1 MQIPVMTFNIQ
12 HGLDYNRRDRKALK
26 DFNEMKPEF
35 LEELKKKK
43 PQGEDPALIDLSLTV
58 KVIQKCGADIIGI
71 NEVRDESEAHDPCFL
86 PQAKLIAEGLGYHY
100 YHFGKAIDIPGKGP
114 YGNALVSKYP
124 FRSVQTIAIPDP
136 LVKDEPTWYESR
148 CIIKAEIELPAE
160 NGGQPPILTVLVTH
174 MGLASTE
181 SKNAV
186 EAVLAQVTPGMPT
199 LLMGDFNLTPDSPT
213 LNPLRAVF
221 EDAGSLLPPGGDLSF
236 PSDAPDQKIDYI
248 MTTGPVKIVRA
259 EIPALVVSDHRPHT
273 ALLEL

>member
-12 HGLDYNRRDRKALK
+12 HGLDYNRRNHQELK
-26 DFNEMKPEF
+26 DFLEMKPEL
-35 LEELKKKK
+35 LEALKKKA
-43 PQGEDPALIDLSLTV
+43 PRGEDPALIDLSLTI
-58 KVIQKCGADIIGI
+58 KAIQTCGAEIIGI
-71 NEVRDESEAHDPCFL
+71 NEVRDESDAHDPCFL
-86 PQAKLIAEGLGYHY
+86 PQARIIAEGLGYHY
-100 YHFGKAIDIPGKGP
+100 YHFGKAIDIEGKGP

-136 LVKDEPTWYESR
+136 EVKDEPTWYESR

-160 NGGQPPILTVLVTH
+160 NGGEPPILTVLVTH

-181 SKNAV
+181 AKNAV
-186 EAVLAQVTPGMPT
+186 QSVLQEVTPGMPT

-213 LNPLRAVF
+213 LTPLRAVF

-236 PSDAPDQKIDYI
+236 PSDAPDQKIDYV
-248 MTTGPVKIVRA
+248 MTAGPVRILKA